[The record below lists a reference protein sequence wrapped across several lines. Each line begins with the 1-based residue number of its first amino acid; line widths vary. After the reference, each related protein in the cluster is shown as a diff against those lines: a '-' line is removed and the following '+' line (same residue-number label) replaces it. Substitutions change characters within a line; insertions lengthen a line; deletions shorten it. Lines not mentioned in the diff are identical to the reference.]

1 MTLGEKIK
9 SLRKGLGMSQEK
21 LAELMGIS
29 RQAVAKWE
37 NGQSA
42 PSTANLFKLA
52 EILNTTTAFLLAD
65 DDAKDTGTEENTDE
79 TKAVLSQAEEF
90 YRVFKTEEERKNKEK
105 KQRIRKNIIWALV
118 VILAYLAVYI
128 IGRLIWC
135 RTDSSLTGL
144 LWASTPEG
152 ENSYLYGWLLSS
164 GLFWVSLAISALPA
178 LLGKKYFSAITFSG
192 FIIGLILGIVFGP
205 NPEGASL
212 GQSHYGWAV
221 WGGIFILSVI
231 LGIIFEVLKKRSS
244 KDIYFKT
251 N

>member
-21 LAELMGIS
+21 LAELMDIS

-178 LLGKKYFSAITFSG
+178 LLGKKYFSAITFGG
-192 FIIGLILGIVFGP
+192 FILGLILGIIFGP
-205 NPEGASL
+205 NPEGVPY
-212 GQSHYGWAV
+212 GHGHYGWAI

-231 LGIIFEVLKKRSS
+231 LGIIFEVLKKRSP
-244 KDIYFKT
+244 KDK
-251 N
+251 

>member
-90 YRVFKTEEERKNKEK
+90 YRVFKAEEERKNKEK
-105 KQRIRKNIIWALV
+105 KQRIRKNIIRALAA
-118 VILAYLAVYI
+118 ILAYLAVYI
-128 IGRLIWC
+128 AGRLIWC
-135 RTDSSLTGL
+135 RTNSSLTGL

-178 LLGKKYFSAITFSG
+178 LLGKKYFSAITFGG
-192 FIIGLILGIVFGP
+192 FILGLILGIIFGP
-205 NPEGASL
+205 NPEGVPY
-212 GQSHYGWAV
+212 GHGHYGWAI

-231 LGIIFEVLKKRSS
+231 LGIIFEVLKKRSP
-244 KDIYFKT
+244 KDK
-251 N
+251 

>member
-52 EILNTTTAFLLAD
+52 EMLNTTTAFLLAD
-65 DDAKDTGTEENTDE
+65 DDAKDTSTEENTDE

-90 YRVFKTEEERKNKEK
+90 YRIFKAEEERKNKEK

-135 RTDSSLTGL
+135 RTNSSLTGL

-178 LLGKKYFSAITFSG
+178 LLGKKYFSAITFGG
-192 FIIGLILGIVFGP
+192 FILGLILGIIFGP
-205 NPEGASL
+205 NPEGVPY
-212 GQSHYGWAV
+212 GHGHYGWAI

-231 LGIIFEVLKKRSS
+231 LGIIFEVLKKRSP
-244 KDIYFKT
+244 KDK
-251 N
+251 

>member
-9 SLRKGLGMSQEK
+9 SLRKRLGMSQEK

-90 YRVFKTEEERKNKEK
+90 YRVFKAEEERKNKEK

-135 RTDSSLTGL
+135 RTNSSLTGL

-164 GLFWVSLAISALPA
+164 GLFWGSLAISALPA
-178 LLGKKYFSAITFSG
+178 LLGKKYFSAITFGG
-192 FIIGLILGIVFGP
+192 FILGLILGIIFGP
-205 NPEGASL
+205 NPEGVPY
-212 GQSHYGWAV
+212 GHGHYGWAI

-231 LGIIFEVLKKRSS
+231 LGIIFEVLKKRSP
-244 KDIYFKT
+244 KDK
-251 N
+251 

>member
-52 EILNTTTAFLLAD
+52 EMLNTTTAFLLAD

-79 TKAVLSQAEEF
+79 TKTALSQAEEF
-90 YRVFKTEEERKNKEK
+90 YRIFKAEEERKNKEK
-105 KQRIRKNIIWALV
+105 KQRIRKNIIRALV

-135 RTDSSLTGL
+135 RTNSSLTGL

-178 LLGKKYFSAITFSG
+178 LLGKKYFSAITFGG
-192 FIIGLILGIVFGP
+192 FILGLILGIVFGP
-205 NPEGASL
+205 NPEGVPY
-212 GQSHYGWAV
+212 GHGHYGWAI

-231 LGIIFEVLKKRSS
+231 LGIIFEVLKKRSP
-244 KDIYFKT
+244 KDK
-251 N
+251 

>member
-90 YRVFKTEEERKNKEK
+90 YRVFKAEEERKNKEK

-135 RTDSSLTGL
+135 RTNSSLTGL

-178 LLGKKYFSAITFSG
+178 LLGKKYFSVITFGG
-192 FIIGLILGIVFGP
+192 FILGLILGIIFGP

-212 GQSHYGWAV
+212 GQSHYGWAI

-231 LGIIFEVLKKRSS
+231 LGIIFEVLKKHSS
-244 KDIYFKT
+244 KDI
-251 N
+251 

>member
-52 EILNTTTAFLLAD
+52 EMLNTTTAFLLAD

-79 TKAVLSQAEEF
+79 TKTALSQAEEF
-90 YRVFKTEEERKNKEK
+90 YRIFKAEEERKNKEK
-105 KQRIRKNIIWALV
+105 KQRIRKNIIRALV

-164 GLFWVSLAISALPA
+164 GLFWGSLAISALPA
-178 LLGKKYFSAITFSG
+178 LLGKKYFSAITFGG

-231 LGIIFEVLKKRSS
+231 LGIIFEVLKKRSP
-244 KDIYFKT
+244 KDK
-251 N
+251 

>member
-52 EILNTTTAFLLAD
+52 EMLNTTTAFLLAD

-79 TKAVLSQAEEF
+79 TKTALSQAEEF
-90 YRVFKTEEERKNKEK
+90 YRIFKAEEERKNKEK
-105 KQRIRKNIIWALV
+105 KQRIRKNIIRALV

-135 RTDSSLTGL
+135 RTNSSLTGL

-178 LLGKKYFSAITFSG
+178 LLGKKYFSAITFGG
-192 FIIGLILGIVFGP
+192 FILGLILGIIFGP
-205 NPEGASL
+205 NPEGVPY
-212 GQSHYGWAV
+212 GHGHYGWAI

-231 LGIIFEVLKKRSS
+231 LGIIFEVLKKRSP
-244 KDIYFKT
+244 KDK
-251 N
+251 

>member
-65 DDAKDTGTEENTDE
+65 DTAKDTGAEEKSDE
-79 TKAVLSQAEEF
+79 TKTGLSQAEEF
-90 YRVFKTEEERKNKEK
+90 YRVFKAEEERKNKEK
-105 KQRIRKNIIWALV
+105 KQRTRKNIIFALT
-118 VILAYLAVYI
+118 VIVAYMAVYI

-135 RTDSSLTGL
+135 RADSSLTGL

-164 GLFWVSLAISALPA
+164 GLFWVSLVISALPA
-178 LLGKKYFSAITFSG
+178 LLGKKYFPAISFWG
-192 FIIGLILGIVFGP
+192 FILGLILGIIFGP
-205 NPEGASL
+205 NPDGASL
-212 GQSHYGWAV
+212 DQSHYGWAI

-231 LGIIFEVLKKRSS
+231 LGIILEVLKKSLPKGR
-244 KDIYFKT
+244 
-251 N
+251 

>member
-90 YRVFKTEEERKNKEK
+90 YRVFKAEEERKNKEK

-135 RTDSSLTGL
+135 RTNSSLTGL

-178 LLGKKYFSAITFSG
+178 LLGKKYFSAITFGG
-192 FIIGLILGIVFGP
+192 FILGLILGIIFGP
-205 NPEGASL
+205 NPEGVPY
-212 GQSHYGWAV
+212 GHGHYGWAV

-244 KDIYFKT
+244 KDI
-251 N
+251 

>member
-52 EILNTTTAFLLAD
+52 EMLNTTTAFLLAD

-90 YRVFKTEEERKNKEK
+90 YRVFKAEEERKNKEK
-105 KQRIRKNIIWALV
+105 KQRIRKNIIRALV

-135 RTDSSLTGL
+135 RTNSSLTGL

-178 LLGKKYFSAITFSG
+178 LLGKKYFSAITFGG
-192 FIIGLILGIVFGP
+192 FILGLILGIIFGP
-205 NPEGASL
+205 NPEGVPY
-212 GQSHYGWAV
+212 GHGHYGWAI

-231 LGIIFEVLKKRSS
+231 LGIIFEVLKKRSP
-244 KDIYFKT
+244 KDK
-251 N
+251 

>member
-9 SLRKGLGMSQEK
+9 SLRKRLGMSQEK

-90 YRVFKTEEERKNKEK
+90 YRVFKAEEERKNKEK
-105 KQRIRKNIIWALV
+105 KQRIRKNIIRALV

-135 RTDSSLTGL
+135 RADSSLTGL

-178 LLGKKYFSAITFSG
+178 LLGKKYFSAITFGG
-192 FIIGLILGIVFGP
+192 FILGLILGIIFGP
-205 NPEGASL
+205 NPEGVPY
-212 GQSHYGWAV
+212 GHGHYGWAI

-231 LGIIFEVLKKRSS
+231 LGIIFEVLKKRSP
-244 KDIYFKT
+244 KDK
-251 N
+251 

>member
-65 DDAKDTGTEENTDE
+65 EAINNTGLDKKPEETDTS
-79 TKAVLSQAEEF
+79 LSRAEEF
-90 YRVFKTEEERKNKEK
+90 YRIFREEEERKKQAKKQEK

-135 RTDSSLTGL
+135 RADSSLTGL

-178 LLGKKYFSAITFSG
+178 LLGKKYFSAITFGG
-192 FIIGLILGIVFGP
+192 FILGLILGIIFGP

-244 KDIYFKT
+244 KDI
-251 N
+251 

>member
-90 YRVFKTEEERKNKEK
+90 YRVFKAEEERKNKEK
-105 KQRIRKNIIWALV
+105 KQRIRKNIIRALV

-128 IGRLIWC
+128 AGRLIWC

-164 GLFWVSLAISALPA
+164 GLFWGSLAISALPA
-178 LLGKKYFSAITFSG
+178 LLGKKYFSAITFGG
-192 FIIGLILGIVFGP
+192 FILGLILGIIFGP
-205 NPEGASL
+205 NPEGVPY
-212 GQSHYGWAV
+212 GHGHYGWAI

-231 LGIIFEVLKKRSS
+231 LGIIFEVLKKRSP
-244 KDIYFKT
+244 KDK
-251 N
+251 

>member
-9 SLRKGLGMSQEK
+9 SLRKRLGMSQEK

-52 EILNTTTAFLLAD
+52 EMLNTTTAFLLAD

-79 TKAVLSQAEEF
+79 TKTALSQAEEF
-90 YRVFKTEEERKNKEK
+90 YRIFKAEEERKNKEK
-105 KQRIRKNIIWALV
+105 KQKIRKNIIRALV

-135 RTDSSLTGL
+135 RTNSSLTGL

-178 LLGKKYFSAITFSG
+178 LLGKKYFSAITFGG
-192 FIIGLILGIVFGP
+192 FILGLILGIIFGP
-205 NPEGASL
+205 NPEGVPY
-212 GQSHYGWAV
+212 GHGHYGWAI

-231 LGIIFEVLKKRSS
+231 LGIIFEVLKKRSP
-244 KDIYFKT
+244 KDK
-251 N
+251 

>member
-9 SLRKGLGMSQEK
+9 SLRKRLGMSQEK

-90 YRVFKTEEERKNKEK
+90 YRVFKAEEERKNKEK
-105 KQRIRKNIIWALV
+105 KQRIRKNIIRALV

-135 RTDSSLTGL
+135 RTNSSLTGL

-178 LLGKKYFSAITFSG
+178 LLGKKYFSAITFGG
-192 FIIGLILGIVFGP
+192 FILGLILGIIFGP
-205 NPEGASL
+205 NPEGVPY
-212 GQSHYGWAV
+212 GHGHYGWAI

-231 LGIIFEVLKKRSS
+231 LGIIFEVLKKRSP
-244 KDIYFKT
+244 KDK
-251 N
+251 

>member
-65 DDAKDTGTEENTDE
+65 DDAKDTGTEEKSEENTDE
-79 TKAVLSQAEEF
+79 TKTALSQAEEF
-90 YRVFKTEEERKNKEK
+90 YRVFKAEEERKNKEK
-105 KQRIRKNIIWALV
+105 KQRIRKNIIWDLV
-118 VILAYLAVYI
+118 VILAYLALYI

-178 LLGKKYFSAITFSG
+178 LLGKKYFSAITFGG
-192 FIIGLILGIVFGP
+192 FILGLILGIIFGP
-205 NPEGASL
+205 NPEGVPY
-212 GQSHYGWAV
+212 GHGHYGWAI

-231 LGIIFEVLKKRSS
+231 LGIIFEVLKKRSP
-244 KDIYFKT
+244 KDI
-251 N
+251 

>member
-21 LAELMGIS
+21 LAELMDIS

-128 IGRLIWC
+128 IGRLILC

-144 LWASTPEG
+144 LWASRPDG

-164 GLFWVSLAISALPA
+164 GLFWGSLAISALPA
-178 LLGKKYFSAITFSG
+178 LLGKKYFSAITFGG
-192 FIIGLILGIVFGP
+192 FILGLILGIILGP

-221 WGGIFILSVI
+221 WGGLFILSVI

-244 KDIYFKT
+244 KDI
-251 N
+251 

>member
-90 YRVFKTEEERKNKEK
+90 YRVFKAEEERKNKEK

-135 RTDSSLTGL
+135 RTNSSLTGL

-231 LGIIFEVLKKRSS
+231 LGIIFEVLKKRSP
-244 KDIYFKT
+244 KDK
-251 N
+251 

>member
-90 YRVFKTEEERKNKEK
+90 YRVFKAEEERKNKEK

-135 RTDSSLTGL
+135 RTNSSLTGL

-178 LLGKKYFSAITFSG
+178 LLGKKYFSAITFGG
-192 FIIGLILGIVFGP
+192 FILGLILGIIFGP
-205 NPEGASL
+205 NPEGVPY
-212 GQSHYGWAV
+212 GHGHYGWAI

-231 LGIIFEVLKKRSS
+231 LGIIFEVLKKRSP
-244 KDIYFKT
+244 KDK
-251 N
+251 

>member
-52 EILNTTTAFLLAD
+52 EMLNTTTAFLLAD

-90 YRVFKTEEERKNKEK
+90 YRVFKAEEERKNKEK
-105 KQRIRKNIIWALV
+105 KQRIRKNIIRALV

-135 RTDSSLTGL
+135 RTNSSLTGL

-178 LLGKKYFSAITFSG
+178 LLGKKYFSAITFGG
-192 FIIGLILGIVFGP
+192 FILGLILGIIFGP
-205 NPEGASL
+205 NPEGVPY
-212 GQSHYGWAV
+212 GHGHYGWAI

-231 LGIIFEVLKKRSS
+231 LGIILRF
-244 KDIYFKT
+244 
-251 N
+251 

>member
-52 EILNTTTAFLLAD
+52 EMLNTTTAFLLAD

-90 YRVFKTEEERKNKEK
+90 YRVFKAEEERKNKEK
-105 KQRIRKNIIWALV
+105 KQRIRKNIIRALV

-135 RTDSSLTGL
+135 RTNSSLTGL

-178 LLGKKYFSAITFSG
+178 LLGKKYFSAITFGG
-192 FIIGLILGIVFGP
+192 FILGLILGIIFGP

-212 GQSHYGWAV
+212 GQSHYGWAI

-231 LGIIFEVLKKRSS
+231 LGIIFEVLKKRSP
-244 KDIYFKT
+244 KDK
-251 N
+251 

>member
-90 YRVFKTEEERKNKEK
+90 YRVFKAEEERKNKEK
-105 KQRIRKNIIWALV
+105 KQKIRKNIIRALV
-118 VILAYLAVYI
+118 AILAYLAVYI

-135 RTDSSLTGL
+135 RTNSSLTGL

-178 LLGKKYFSAITFSG
+178 LLGKKYFSAITFAG
-192 FIIGLILGIVFGP
+192 FILGLILGIIFGP
-205 NPEGASL
+205 NPEGVPY
-212 GQSHYGWAV
+212 GHGHYGWAI

-231 LGIIFEVLKKRSS
+231 LGIIFEVLKKRSP
-244 KDIYFKT
+244 KDK
-251 N
+251 

>member
-90 YRVFKTEEERKNKEK
+90 YRVFKAEEERKNKEK
-105 KQRIRKNIIWALV
+105 KQKIRKNIIRALV

-135 RTDSSLTGL
+135 RTNSSLTGL

-178 LLGKKYFSAITFSG
+178 LLGKKYFSAITFAG
-192 FIIGLILGIVFGP
+192 FILGLILGIIFGP

-212 GQSHYGWAV
+212 GQSHYGWAI

-231 LGIIFEVLKKRSS
+231 LGIIFEVLKKRFP
-244 KDIYFKT
+244 KDK
-251 N
+251 

>member
-90 YRVFKTEEERKNKEK
+90 YRVFKAEEERKNKEK

-135 RTDSSLTGL
+135 RTNSSLTGL
-144 LWASTPEG
+144 LWASRPEG
-152 ENSYLYGWLLSS
+152 ENSYLYGWILSS

-178 LLGKKYFSAITFSG
+178 LLGKKYFSAITFGG
-192 FIIGLILGIVFGP
+192 FILGLILGIIFGP
-205 NPEGASL
+205 NPEGVPY
-212 GQSHYGWAV
+212 GHGHYGWAI

-231 LGIIFEVLKKRSS
+231 LGIIFEVLKKRSP
-244 KDIYFKT
+244 KDK
-251 N
+251 

>member
-52 EILNTTTAFLLAD
+52 EMLNTTTAFLLAD

-79 TKAVLSQAEEF
+79 TKTALSQAEEF
-90 YRVFKTEEERKNKEK
+90 YRIFKAEEERKNKEK
-105 KQRIRKNIIWALV
+105 KQKIRKNIIRALV

-135 RTDSSLTGL
+135 RTNSSLTGL

-178 LLGKKYFSAITFSG
+178 LLGKKYFSAITFGG
-192 FIIGLILGIVFGP
+192 FILGLILGIVFGP
-205 NPEGASL
+205 NPEGVPY
-212 GQSHYGWAV
+212 GHGHYGWAI

-231 LGIIFEVLKKRSS
+231 LGIIFEVLKKRSP
-244 KDIYFKT
+244 KDK
-251 N
+251 

>member
-65 DDAKDTGTEENTDE
+65 ENAKDTGTEEKSEENTDE
-79 TKAVLSQAEEF
+79 TKTALSQAEEF
-90 YRVFKTEEERKNKEK
+90 YRIFKAEEERKSKEK

-118 VILAYLAVYI
+118 VILAYLALYI
-128 IGRLIWC
+128 AGRLIWC
-135 RTDSSLTGL
+135 RTNSSLTGL

-178 LLGKKYFSAITFSG
+178 LLGKKYFSAITFGG
-192 FIIGLILGIVFGP
+192 FILGLILGIIFGP
-205 NPEGASL
+205 NPEGVPY
-212 GQSHYGWAV
+212 GHGHYGWAI

-231 LGIIFEVLKKRSS
+231 FGIIFEVLKKRSP
-244 KDIYFKT
+244 KDK
-251 N
+251 

>member
-52 EILNTTTAFLLAD
+52 EMLNTTTAFLLAD

-79 TKAVLSQAEEF
+79 TKTALSQAEEF
-90 YRVFKTEEERKNKEK
+90 YRIFKAEEERKNKEK
-105 KQRIRKNIIWALV
+105 KQKIRKNIIWALV

-135 RTDSSLTGL
+135 RTNSSLTGL

-178 LLGKKYFSAITFSG
+178 LLGKKYFSAITFGG
-192 FIIGLILGIVFGP
+192 FILGLILGIIFGP
-205 NPEGASL
+205 NPEGVPY
-212 GQSHYGWAV
+212 GHGHYGWAI

-231 LGIIFEVLKKRSS
+231 LGIIFEVLKKRSP
-244 KDIYFKT
+244 KDK
-251 N
+251 

>member
-52 EILNTTTAFLLAD
+52 EMLNTTTAFLLAD

-79 TKAVLSQAEEF
+79 TKTALSQAEEF
-90 YRVFKTEEERKNKEK
+90 YRIFKAEEERKNKEK
-105 KQRIRKNIIWALV
+105 KQKIRKNIIRALV

-135 RTDSSLTGL
+135 RTNSSLTGL

-178 LLGKKYFSAITFSG
+178 LLGKKYFSAITFGG
-192 FIIGLILGIVFGP
+192 FILGLILGIIFGP
-205 NPEGASL
+205 NPEGVPY
-212 GQSHYGWAV
+212 GHGHYGWAI

-231 LGIIFEVLKKRSS
+231 LGIIFEVLKKRSP
-244 KDIYFKT
+244 KDK
-251 N
+251 

>member
-52 EILNTTTAFLLAD
+52 EMLNTTTAFLLAD

-90 YRVFKTEEERKNKEK
+90 YRVFKAEEERKNKEK
-105 KQRIRKNIIWALV
+105 KQRIRKNIIRALV

-135 RTDSSLTGL
+135 RADSSLTGL

-178 LLGKKYFSAITFSG
+178 LLGKKYFSAITFGG
-192 FIIGLILGIVFGP
+192 FILGLILGIIFGP
-205 NPEGASL
+205 NPEGVPY
-212 GQSHYGWAV
+212 GHGHYGWAI

-231 LGIIFEVLKKRSS
+231 LGIIFEVLKKRSP
-244 KDIYFKT
+244 KDK
-251 N
+251 

>member
-52 EILNTTTAFLLAD
+52 EMLNTTTAFLLAD
-65 DDAKDTGTEENTDE
+65 DDAKDTGAEENTDE

-90 YRVFKTEEERKNKEK
+90 YRVFKAEEERKNKEK
-105 KQRIRKNIIWALV
+105 KQRIRKNIIRALV

-135 RTDSSLTGL
+135 RTNSSLTGL

-178 LLGKKYFSAITFSG
+178 LLGKKYFSAITFGG
-192 FIIGLILGIVFGP
+192 FILGLILGIIFGP
-205 NPEGASL
+205 NPEGVPY
-212 GQSHYGWAV
+212 GHGHYGWAI

-231 LGIIFEVLKKRSS
+231 LGIIFEVLKKRSP
-244 KDIYFKT
+244 KDK
-251 N
+251 

>member
-65 DDAKDTGTEENTDE
+65 DDTKGTGAEENTDE
-79 TKAVLSQAEEF
+79 TKTALSQAEEF
-90 YRVFKTEEERKNKEK
+90 YRIFKAEEERKNKEK
-105 KQRIRKNIIWALV
+105 KQRIRKNIIRALV
-118 VILAYLAVYI
+118 VILAYLALYI

-135 RTDSSLTGL
+135 RADSSLTGL

-178 LLGKKYFSAITFSG
+178 LLGKKYFSAITFGG
-192 FIIGLILGIVFGP
+192 FILGLILGIIFGP

-244 KDIYFKT
+244 KDI
-251 N
+251 

>member
-9 SLRKGLGMSQEK
+9 SLRKGPGMSQEK

-90 YRVFKTEEERKNKEK
+90 YRVFKAEEERKNKEK
-105 KQRIRKNIIWALV
+105 KQKIRKNIIRALV

-135 RTDSSLTGL
+135 RTNSSLTGL

-178 LLGKKYFSAITFSG
+178 LLGKKYFSAITFGG
-192 FIIGLILGIVFGP
+192 FILGLILGIIFGP
-205 NPEGASL
+205 NPEGVPY
-212 GQSHYGWAV
+212 GHGHYGWAI

-231 LGIIFEVLKKRSS
+231 SGIIFEVLKKRSP
-244 KDIYFKT
+244 KDK
-251 N
+251 

>member
-52 EILNTTTAFLLAD
+52 EILNTTTAVLLAD
-65 DDAKDTGTEENTDE
+65 NDAKDTGTEENTDE
-79 TKAVLSQAEEF
+79 TKTALSRAKEF
-90 YRVFKTEEERKNKEK
+90 YRIFKAEEERKNKEK
-105 KQRIRKNIIWALV
+105 KQRIRKNIIQALV

-144 LWASTPEG
+144 LWASTPDG
-152 ENSYLYGWLLSS
+152 ENSYLYGWILSS

-178 LLGKKYFSAITFSG
+178 LLGKKYFSAITFGG
-192 FIIGLILGIVFGP
+192 FIIGLILGIIFGP

-212 GQSHYGWAV
+212 GQSHYGWAI

-231 LGIIFEVLKKRSS
+231 LGIIFEVLKKHSS
-244 KDIYFKT
+244 KDK
-251 N
+251 

>member
-21 LAELMGIS
+21 LAELMDIS

-164 GLFWVSLAISALPA
+164 GLFWVSLSISALPA

-221 WGGIFILSVI
+221 WGGLFILSVI
-231 LGIIFEVLKKRSS
+231 LGIIFEVLKKHSS
-244 KDIYFKT
+244 KDI
-251 N
+251 

>member
-52 EILNTTTAFLLAD
+52 EILNTTTAVLLAD
-65 DDAKDTGTEENTDE
+65 DNTANMGAKERADE
-79 TKAVLSQAEEF
+79 TKTDLSRAEEF
-90 YRVFKTEEERKNKEK
+90 YKVFKAEEERKNQEK

-118 VILAYLAVYI
+118 VILAYLALYI
-128 IGRLIWC
+128 AGRLIWC

-178 LLGKKYFSAITFSG
+178 LLGKKYFSAITFGG
-192 FIIGLILGIVFGP
+192 FILGLILGIIFGP

-231 LGIIFEVLKKRSS
+231 LGIIFEVLKKRSP
-244 KDIYFKT
+244 KDK
-251 N
+251 

>member
-1 MTLGEKIK
+1 M
-9 SLRKGLGMSQEK
+9 
-21 LAELMGIS
+21 
-29 RQAVAKWE
+29 
-37 NGQSA
+37 
-42 PSTANLFKLA
+42 
-52 EILNTTTAFLLAD
+52 LNTTTAFLLAD

-90 YRVFKTEEERKNKEK
+90 YRVFKAEEERKNKEK
-105 KQRIRKNIIWALV
+105 KQRIRKNIIRALV

-135 RTDSSLTGL
+135 RTNSSLTGL

-178 LLGKKYFSAITFSG
+178 LLGKKYFSAITFGG
-192 FIIGLILGIVFGP
+192 FILGLILGIIFGP

-212 GQSHYGWAV
+212 GQSHYGWAI

-231 LGIIFEVLKKRSS
+231 LGIIFEVLKKRSP
-244 KDIYFKT
+244 KDK
-251 N
+251 

>member
-52 EILNTTTAFLLAD
+52 EMLNTTTAFLLAD
-65 DDAKDTGTEENTDE
+65 DDAKDTGAEENTDE

-90 YRVFKTEEERKNKEK
+90 YRIFKAEEERKSKEK

-135 RTDSSLTGL
+135 RTNSSLTGL

-178 LLGKKYFSAITFSG
+178 LLGKKYFSAITFGG
-192 FIIGLILGIVFGP
+192 FILGLILGIIFGP
-205 NPEGASL
+205 NPEGVPY
-212 GQSHYGWAV
+212 GHGHYGWAI

-231 LGIIFEVLKKRSS
+231 LGIIFEVLKKRSP
-244 KDIYFKT
+244 KDK
-251 N
+251 

>member
-90 YRVFKTEEERKNKEK
+90 YRVFKAEEERKNKEK
-105 KQRIRKNIIWALV
+105 KQRIRKNIIRALV

-144 LWASTPEG
+144 LWASTPDG

-164 GLFWVSLAISALPA
+164 GLFWGSLAISALPA
-178 LLGKKYFSAITFSG
+178 LLGKKYFSVITFGG
-192 FIIGLILGIVFGP
+192 FILGLILGIIFGP
-205 NPEGASL
+205 NPEGVPY
-212 GQSHYGWAV
+212 GHGHYGWAI

-231 LGIIFEVLKKRSS
+231 LGIIFEVLKKRSP
-244 KDIYFKT
+244 KDK
-251 N
+251 